1 MAVLRGRFITLEG
14 GEGVGKTT
22 NLAFVCDWLKE
33 RGIDCLM
40 TREPGGTPLAED
52 IRELLLCHREE
63 TVSDLTELLLIF
75 AARAQHIEQVIKPA
89 LAAGQ
94 WVLCDRFTD
103 ATFAYQGGGRQMD
116 WACIETLQQLV
127 QGTLQPDM
135 TLYLDM
141 AVGDGLKRVRQRGVP
156 DRFESQDESF
166 FHRVR
171 EAYQRRAQ
179 GSPERFRSVDASQP
193 LDAVQRQLAAVL
205 EQFWSSLERGD
216 SLEREDSL
224 ERGDSLERRSDS
236 DLNQNPGES
245 SHNG

>member
-22 NLAFVCDWLKE
+22 NLAFVRDWLKE

-75 AARAQHIEQVIKPA
+75 AARAQHIDQVIKPA

-179 GSPERFRSVDASQP
+179 SSPERFRSVDASQP

-205 EQFWSSLERGD
+205 EQFWSSLER
-216 SLEREDSL
+216 EDSL
-224 ERGDSLERRSDS
+224 ERGGDS
-236 DLNQNPGES
+236 DLNRNPGES